1 MKRLGL
7 FFVITLALVSP
18 RAGLSQAKVQ
28 RSVSDATVEKILTG
42 LELKFQKVENKGK
55 GKDTPSITHFD
66 FASNRLNDFFGDS
79 GRWSLHTFKN
89 GTQNGPHRVLERAK
103 RKILIQYS
111 RRLIEVPGSGN
122 ELQPAVND
130 PDARACACKTGDKK
144 FDLIRRS
151 ARRVF

>member
-1 MKRLGL
+1 MVAAHVQKRY
-7 FFVITLALVSP
+7 AKRPAP
-18 RAGLSQAKVQ
+18 RARA
-28 RSVSDATVEKILTG
+28 
-42 LELKFQKVENKGK
+42 
-55 GKDTPSITHFD
+55 
-66 FASNRLNDFFGDS
+66 
-79 GRWSLHTFKN
+79 
-89 GTQNGPHRVLERAK
+89 AK